1 MGTIVGSILFLSAG
15 VNEIIKK
22 VHPGMLFWG
31 LDLLI
36 VVVASII
43 ATFLDMWAG
52 IKKSYLMALEKGDT
66 N

>member
-1 MGTIVGSILFLSAG
+1 
-15 VNEIIKK
+15 
-22 VHPGMLFWG
+22 MLFWG
-31 LDLLI
+31 LDILI

-43 ATFLDMWAG
+43 VTFLDMWAG

>member
-1 MGTIVGSILFLSAG
+1 MSAG

-22 VHPGMLFWG
+22 IHPGMLFWG
-31 LDLLI
+31 LDILI

-43 ATFLDMWAG
+43 VTFLDMWAG